1 MSTKKRSG
9 IMKNKVKFLFSAII
23 LLLIAVSLF
32 TTVSAAENKIA
43 IFSVNADESEKN
55 SDLGVVDWYKGADGV
70 YYIFLP
76 ANTDKSN
83 ITVNFK
89 ADADVFCGE
98 TKLISGEETS
108 VFANGDTFEITCG
121 ATAYKVR
128 FLQADSAG
136 SIYVNTESGNMD
148 AVHADKSHK
157 ESGNILILD
166 KNGDIQYDGA
176 LDYIKGRGNSTWT
189 LEKKPYNIKLDK
201 KADLFEM
208 GKHKSWCLLAN
219 ASDWSMIKNQLAY
232 DLARN
237 LGIFETSE
245 TFQVNLYLNGEYAGL
260 YLLTEK
266 VDIGENRV
274 DIYDLEGETEDVN
287 DKDLDE
293 YPLAGKQNS
302 RDFGSIKYANIPNNP
317 KEITGGY
324 LLELEKIYR
333 YVNEASGF
341 ITNIGQPVVVKTPEY
356 ASKAQVEY
364 ISRYYQEFEDALYS
378 ATGYNSKGKHYSDYI
393 EVDSLAR
400 MYIIYEFTSNFDGCS
415 SSFYL
420 WKDVDGKLT
429 AGPLWDFDLSLGH
442 VQPNDLINHVA
453 NMGDPN
459 LLYVQ
464 TCFIGNHAENK
475 KALLAQ
481 AFSHNDFQTRVEE
494 LWEEEFETYFSFF
507 YDNIETFRNQAQSSV
522 VMNSIRWNTYGTT
535 NTAEIIGHYG
545 RQVDV
550 VTNFV
555 NARHPFLQNVF
566 AKDTYFVKYDIGKY
580 GKALV
585 HDTKIYNSG
594 DTATV
599 LSAPASASSSRMFIG
614 WSTNPDGTG
623 DVYAAGSELTVS
635 ENITLYA
642 QWEKKETVKSVL
654 QNFFKKLAD
663 FFTSVIDLF
672 SEIFR

>member
-1 MSTKKRSG
+1 
-9 IMKNKVKFLFSAII
+9 MKNKVRFLFSAFAVI
-23 LLLIAVSLF
+23 LLTVSLF
-32 TTVSAAENKIA
+32 ISVSAAENKITS
-43 IFSVNADESEKN
+43 FTVNTEKAESS
-55 SDLGVVDWYKGADGV
+55 SDLGAVDWFKGADGV

-76 ANTDKSN
+76 ANADKSN
-83 ITVNFK
+83 LTVWFT
-89 ADADVFCGE
+89 ADEDVFCGE
-98 TKLISGEETS
+98 TKLISGEATS
-108 VFANGDTFEITCG
+108 VFAKGDTFEITCG
-121 ATAYKVR
+121 TASYKVR
-128 FLQADSAG
+128 FLQASSIG
-136 SIYVNTESGNMD
+136 SIYVNTESGNMN

-157 ESGNILILD
+157 EPGNILILD
-166 KNGDIQYDGA
+166 KNGDVQYDGA
-176 LDYIKGRGNSTWT
+176 LDYIKGRGNSTWNFD
-189 LEKKPYNIKLDK
+189 KKPYNIKLDK

-232 DLARN
+232 DLAGK
-237 LGIFETSE
+237 LGIFTTSA
-245 TFQVNLYLNGEYAGL
+245 TYQVDLYLNGEYAGL

-293 YPLAGKQNS
+293 YKLAGKQNS
-302 RDFGSIKYANIPNNP
+302 REFGSIKYADIPNNP

-333 YVNEASGF
+333 YVDEASGF
-341 ITNIGQPVVVKTPEY
+341 ITTIGQPVVVKTPEY

-393 EVDSLAR
+393 DVDSLAR
-400 MYIIYEFTSNFDGCS
+400 MYVIYEFTSNFDGCS

-453 NMGDPN
+453 NVADPN

-481 AFSHNDFQTRVEE
+481 AFTHNDFQEKVQQI
-494 LWEEEFETYFSFF
+494 WADDFESYYSFF
-507 YDNIETFRNQAQSSV
+507 YDNIELFKNEIQSSA
-522 VMNSIRWNTYGTT
+522 VMNSIRWNTYSSTD
-535 NTAEIIGHYG
+535 TAEIIGHYG

-550 VTNFV
+550 ITNFV
-555 NARHPFLQNVF
+555 NARHPFLQNAF
-566 AKDTYFVKYDIGKY
+566 SKDTYFVKYDIGKY

-599 LSAPASASSSRMFIG
+599 LSAPASTSTSRMFIG

-623 DVYAAGSELTVS
+623 DIYVAGSELTVS

-642 QWEKKETVKSVL
+642 QWEKKETVKSVI
-654 QNFFKKLAD
+654 QDFFKKIAD
-663 FFTSVIDLF
+663 FFTSVIELF
-672 SEIFR
+672 SEIFK